1 MKTLLLG
8 SSLSLMLMA
17 SPVGAQ
23 QLQSD
28 IGGSSAHSCFEA
40 AMSGRHDGGA
50 FADCNNALEQ
60 PLVQSDRAG
69 TFVNRGIMFMR
80 SGREDLAL
88 QDYDTAIG
96 LDPEQ
101 PEAFLNKAVSMVN
114 IGHGATAANLANQAL
129 SLHTQKPALAFYV
142 RGLAHEEQGQT
153 QAAYADLRNAAA
165 LDPKWP
171 EPAEQLKRYR
181 VVPR

>member
-8 SSLSLMLMA
+8 SSVSLLFLA
-17 SPVGAQ
+17 SPLGAQ
-23 QLQSD
+23 QVQSD

-50 FADCNNALEQ
+50 FADCNNALQQ

-69 TFVNRGIMFMR
+69 TYVNRGIMFMR

-88 QDYDTAIG
+88 QDYNTAIG

-101 PEAFLNKAVSMVN
+101 PEAFLNKAVTMVN
-114 IGHGATAANLANQAL
+114 TGHGATAADLANQAL
-129 SLHTQKPALAFYV
+129 QLHTQKPALAYYV
-142 RGLAHEEQGQT
+142 RGLANEEQGQT
-153 QAAYADLRNAAA
+153 QAAYADLRNAVA
-165 LDPKWP
+165 LDPKWT

-181 VVPR
+181 VITR